1 MSGNKNLYGLHSFNN
16 FKDAWKFMCNFGT
29 DGMDLQILNDNNF
42 PSAVMEQII
51 IRLVEFRI
59 GKIPREEIETNFG
72 MNRDCMDTY
81 LTAFNFVLYSQKNDK
96 FYASVVETDKN
107 FHLGELSEKEK
118 EIFAEL
124 YSAYDFD
131 DLIKRSADFVESMTS
146 LFEQYDKELMN
157 RILEA
162 YWNNEPDR

>member
-72 MNRDCMDTY
+72 DKIE
-81 LTAFNFVLYSQKNDK
+81 FVM
-96 FYASVVETDKN
+96 
-107 FHLGELSEKEK
+107 
-118 EIFAEL
+118 
-124 YSAYDFD
+124 YD
-131 DLIKRSADFVESMTS
+131 VTS
-146 LFEQYDKELMN
+146 KPPATCEWQ
-157 RILEA
+157 
-162 YWNNEPDR
+162 